1 MDKLTIN
8 DFNVSLPSSQNVTNR
23 KEILELKKEEKDKIP
38 VQDLSSLNSDG
49 VKVVFENKQ
58 GELIALN
65 LSDENYSSLQ
75 KNFGSYTNYVARN
88 DGSIR
93 LNGEANEFIANWFE
107 NIEDNFNSLSSNL
120 SSNTQDKNIK
130 LNFHTNTITQ
140 SMQNLGFK
148 SNDEKIS
155 DDANIEEKLNF
166 FIDKDVNKDGKVDD
180 SDVKEPSMREI
191 LSDIKEASGG
201 GANAMKTIDPQKINK
216 KDDSGV
222 TIKEKDE
229 KDDKDL
235 LEIAKEK
242 GLSTL
247 SADEQAKLKA
257 SNPQIFEELQN
268 KSLGNLEQNLKK
280 DLMVQISN
288 NEAIF
293 VNKRV

>member
-88 DGSIR
+88 DDSIR
-93 LNGEANEFIANWFE
+93 LNGEANQFVSNWFE
-107 NIEDNFNSLSSNL
+107 SVKDNFGSLNSNL
-120 SSNTQDKNIK
+120 NNKQQSVK
-130 LNFHTNTITQ
+130 LNFNTSTLQQ

-148 SNDEKIS
+148 TSDEKIS

-216 KDDSGV
+216 KDDKENN
-222 TIKEKDE
+222 IKEKEDE
-229 KDDKDL
+229 DL
-235 LEIAKEK
+235 LQKAQEK
-242 GLSTL
+242 GLSAL
-247 SADEQAKLKA
+247 SADEQAKLEA
-257 SNPQIFEELQN
+257 SNTEEFEKLKQKSLQELSQNLSKDFQN
-268 KSLGNLEQNLKK
+268 KIENQEA
-280 DLMVQISN
+280 QI
-288 NEAIF
+288 
-293 VNKRV
+293 VDKRV

>member
-1 MDKLTIN
+1 MKIGTSIRPLTIQT
-8 DFNVSLPSSQNVTNR
+8 DK
-23 KEILELKKEEKDKIP
+23 KELSVLKKEDEDKVKVKDI
-38 VQDLSSLNSDG
+38 SDNQISG
-49 VKVVFENKQ
+49 FKVVFENKK

-148 SNDEKIS
+148 SNDEKIPN
-155 DDANIEEKLNF
+155 DASMEKKLNF
-166 FIDKDVNKDGKVDD
+166 FIDKDRDKNGKIDD

-216 KDDSGV
+216 KDDKENN
-222 TIKEKDE
+222 IKEKEDE
-229 KDDKDL
+229 DL
-235 LEIAKEK
+235 LQKAKEK
-242 GLSTL
+242 GLSAL

-257 SNPQIFEELQN
+257 SNPQIFEKLQN
-268 KSLGNLEQNLKK
+268 KSLQNLGKDLKK

>member
-23 KEILELKKEEKDKIP
+23 KEILELKKEDQDKIP

-65 LSDENYSSLQ
+65 LSNENYSSLQ
-75 KNFGSYTNYVARN
+75 KNFSSYTNYVARN

-93 LNGEANEFIANWFE
+93 LNGEANQFVSNWFE
-107 NIEDNFNSLSSNL
+107 SVKDNFGSLNSNL
-120 SSNTQDKNIK
+120 NNKQQSVK
-130 LNFHTNTITQ
+130 LNLNTSTLQQ

-148 SNDEKIS
+148 TSDEKIS

-216 KDDSGV
+216 KDDKENN
-222 TIKEKDE
+222 IKEKEDE
-229 KDDKDL
+229 DL
-235 LEIAKEK
+235 LQKAKEK
-242 GLSTL
+242 GLSAL

-257 SNPQIFEELQN
+257 SNPQIFEKLQN
-268 KSLGNLEQNLKK
+268 KSLQNLGKDLKK

>member
-93 LNGEANEFIANWFE
+93 LNGEANQFVSNWFE
-107 NIEDNFNSLSSNL
+107 SVKDNFGSLNSNL
-120 SSNTQDKNIK
+120 NNKQQSVK

-148 SNDEKIS
+148 SNDEKIPN
-155 DDANIEEKLNF
+155 DASMEKKLNF
-166 FIDKDVNKDGKVDD
+166 FIDKDRDKNGKIDD
-180 SDVKEPSMREI
+180 NDVKEPSIGEI
-191 LSDIKEASGG
+191 LNDISKISGR
-201 GANAMKTIDPQKINK
+201 ANAMQTIDPQKIYK

-242 GLSTL
+242 GLSAL

>member
-75 KNFGSYTNYVARN
+75 KNFSSYTNYVARN

-93 LNGEANEFIANWFE
+93 LNGEANQFVSNWFE
-107 NIEDNFNSLSSNL
+107 SVKDNFGSLNSNL
-120 SSNTQDKNIK
+120 NNKQQSVK
-130 LNFHTNTITQ
+130 LNFNTSTLQQ

-148 SNDEKIS
+148 TSDEKIS

-216 KDDSGV
+216 KDDKENN
-222 TIKEKDE
+222 IKEKEDE
-229 KDDKDL
+229 DL
-235 LEIAKEK
+235 LQKAQEK
-242 GLSTL
+242 GLSAL

-268 KSLGNLEQNLKK
+268 KSLQNLGKDLKK

>member
-1 MDKLTIN
+1 MKIDTSASLTHSLTNNVDK
-8 DFNVSLPSSQNVTNR
+8 
-23 KEILELKKEEKDKIP
+23 KELSVLKKEDQDKIP

-75 KNFGSYTNYVARN
+75 KNFGSYMNYVARN

-93 LNGEANEFIANWFE
+93 LNGEVNQFVSNWFE
-107 NIEDNFNSLSSNL
+107 SVKDNFGSLNSNL
-120 SSNTQDKNIK
+120 NNKQQSVK
-130 LNFHTNTITQ
+130 LNFNTSTLQQ

-148 SNDEKIS
+148 TSDEKIS

-216 KDDSGV
+216 KDDKENN
-222 TIKEKDE
+222 IKEKE
-229 KDDKDL
+229 GEDL
-235 LEIAKEK
+235 LQKAQEK
-242 GLSTL
+242 GLSAL
-247 SADEQAKLKA
+247 SADEQAKLEA
-257 SNPQIFEELQN
+257 SNPEEFEKLKQKSLQELSQNLSKDFQN
-268 KSLGNLEQNLKK
+268 KIENQEA
-280 DLMVQISN
+280 QI
-288 NEAIF
+288 
-293 VNKRV
+293 VDKRV

>member
-148 SNDEKIS
+148 TSDEKIS

-216 KDDSGV
+216 KDDKENN
-222 TIKEKDE
+222 IKEKEDE
-229 KDDKDL
+229 DL
-235 LEIAKEK
+235 LQKAQEK
-242 GLSTL
+242 GLSAL

>member
-1 MDKLTIN
+1 MKIDTSASLTHSLTNNVDK
-8 DFNVSLPSSQNVTNR
+8 
-23 KEILELKKEEKDKIP
+23 KELSVLKKEEKDKIP

-93 LNGEANEFIANWFE
+93 LNGEANQFVSNWFE
-107 NIEDNFNSLSSNL
+107 SVKDNFGSLNSNL
-120 SSNTQDKNIK
+120 NNKQQSVK
-130 LNFHTNTITQ
+130 LNFNTSTLQQ

-148 SNDEKIS
+148 TSDEKIS

-180 SDVKEPSMREI
+180 SDVKEPSIGEI
-191 LSDIKEASGG
+191 LNDISKISGR
-201 GANAMKTIDPQKINK
+201 ANAMQTIDPQKIYK

-242 GLSTL
+242 GLSAL

>member
-148 SNDEKIS
+148 TSDEKIS

-166 FIDKDVNKDGKVDD
+166 FIDKDVNKDGKVDG

-216 KDDSGV
+216 KDDKENN
-222 TIKEKDE
+222 IKEKEDE
-229 KDDKDL
+229 DL
-235 LEIAKEK
+235 LQKAKEK
-242 GLSTL
+242 GLSAL

-257 SNPQIFEELQN
+257 SNPQIFEKLQN
-268 KSLGNLEQNLKK
+268 KSLQNLGKDLKK

>member
-65 LSDENYSSLQ
+65 LSNENYSSLQ
-75 KNFGSYTNYVARN
+75 KNFSSYTNYVARN

-93 LNGEANEFIANWFE
+93 LNGEANQFVSNWFE
-107 NIEDNFNSLSSNL
+107 SVKDNFGSLNSNL
-120 SSNTQDKNIK
+120 NNKQQSVK
-130 LNFHTNTITQ
+130 LNFNTSTLQQ

-148 SNDEKIS
+148 TSDEKIS

-180 SDVKEPSMREI
+180 SDVKEPTMREI

-216 KDDSGV
+216 KDDKENN
-222 TIKEKDE
+222 IKEKEDE
-229 KDDKDL
+229 DL
-235 LEIAKEK
+235 LQKAQEK
-242 GLSTL
+242 GLSAL

>member
-1 MDKLTIN
+1 MKIDTSTSLTHSLTNNVDK
-8 DFNVSLPSSQNVTNR
+8 
-23 KEILELKKEEKDKIP
+23 KELSVLKKEDQDKIP

-148 SNDEKIS
+148 TSDEKIS

-216 KDDSGV
+216 KDDKENN
-222 TIKEKDE
+222 IKEKEDE
-229 KDDKDL
+229 DL

-242 GLSTL
+242 GLSAL

>member
-1 MDKLTIN
+1 MKIDTSASLTHSLTNNVDK
-8 DFNVSLPSSQNVTNR
+8 
-23 KEILELKKEEKDKIP
+23 KELSVLKKEDQDKIP

-75 KNFGSYTNYVARN
+75 KNFGSYMNYVARN

-93 LNGEANEFIANWFE
+93 LNGEVNQFVSNWFE
-107 NIEDNFNSLSSNL
+107 SVKDNFGSLNSNL
-120 SSNTQDKNIK
+120 NNKQQSVK
-130 LNFHTNTITQ
+130 LNFNTSTLQQ

-148 SNDEKIS
+148 TSDEKIS

-191 LSDIKEASGG
+191 LSDIKEASGS

-216 KDDSGV
+216 KDDKENN
-222 TIKEKDE
+222 IKEKEDE
-229 KDDKDL
+229 DL
-235 LEIAKEK
+235 LQKAQEK
-242 GLSTL
+242 GLSAL
-247 SADEQAKLKA
+247 SADEQAKLEA
-257 SNPQIFEELQN
+257 SNPEEFEKLKQKSLQELSQNLSKDFQN
-268 KSLGNLEQNLKK
+268 KIENQEA
-280 DLMVQISN
+280 QI
-288 NEAIF
+288 
-293 VNKRV
+293 VDKRV

>member
-1 MDKLTIN
+1 MKIDTSASLTHSLTNNVDK
-8 DFNVSLPSSQNVTNR
+8 
-23 KEILELKKEEKDKIP
+23 KELSVLKKEDQDKIP
-38 VQDLSSLNSDG
+38 VQDLSSLNSDS

-65 LSDENYSSLQ
+65 LSNENYSSLQ
-75 KNFGSYTNYVARN
+75 KNFSSYTNYVARN

-93 LNGEANEFIANWFE
+93 LNGEANQFVSNWFE
-107 NIEDNFNSLSSNL
+107 SVKDNFGSLNSNL
-120 SSNTQDKNIK
+120 NNKQQSVK
-130 LNFHTNTITQ
+130 LNFNTSTLQQ

-148 SNDEKIS
+148 TSDEKIS

-180 SDVKEPSMREI
+180 SDVKEPTMREI
-191 LSDIKEASGG
+191 LNDISKISGR
-201 GANAMKTIDPQKINK
+201 ANAMQTIDPQKIYK

-242 GLSTL
+242 GLSAL

>member
-93 LNGEANEFIANWFE
+93 LNGEANQFVSNWFE
-107 NIEDNFNSLSSNL
+107 SVKDNFGSLNSNL
-120 SSNTQDKNIK
+120 NNKQQSVK
-130 LNFHTNTITQ
+130 LNFNTSTLQQ

-148 SNDEKIS
+148 TSDEKIS

-216 KDDSGV
+216 KDDKENN
-222 TIKEKDE
+222 IKEKEDE
-229 KDDKDL
+229 DL
-235 LEIAKEK
+235 LQKAQEK
-242 GLSTL
+242 GLSAL

>member
-1 MDKLTIN
+1 MKIDTSASLTHSLTNNVDK
-8 DFNVSLPSSQNVTNR
+8 
-23 KEILELKKEEKDKIP
+23 KELSVLKKEDQDKIP

-75 KNFGSYTNYVARN
+75 KNFGSYMNYVARN

-93 LNGEANEFIANWFE
+93 LNGEVNQFVSNWFE
-107 NIEDNFNSLSSNL
+107 SVKDNFGSLNSNL
-120 SSNTQDKNIK
+120 NNKQQSVK
-130 LNFHTNTITQ
+130 LNFNTSTLQQ

-148 SNDEKIS
+148 TSDEKIS

-216 KDDSGV
+216 KDDKENN
-222 TIKEKDE
+222 IKEKEDE
-229 KDDKDL
+229 DL
-235 LEIAKEK
+235 LQKAQEK
-242 GLSTL
+242 GLSAL
-247 SADEQAKLKA
+247 SADEQAKLEA
-257 SNPQIFEELQN
+257 SNPEEFEKLKQKSLQELSQNLSKDFQN
-268 KSLGNLEQNLKK
+268 KIENQEG
-280 DLMVQISN
+280 QI
-288 NEAIF
+288 
-293 VNKRV
+293 VDKRV

>member
-93 LNGEANEFIANWFE
+93 LNGEANQFVSNWFE
-107 NIEDNFNSLSSNL
+107 SVKDNFGSLNSNL
-120 SSNTQDKNIK
+120 NNKQQSVK
-130 LNFHTNTITQ
+130 LNFNTSTLQQ

-148 SNDEKIS
+148 TSDEKIS

-216 KDDSGV
+216 KDDKENN
-222 TIKEKDE
+222 IKEKEDE
-229 KDDKDL
+229 DL
-235 LEIAKEK
+235 LQKAQEK
-242 GLSTL
+242 GLSAL

-257 SNPQIFEELQN
+257 SNLQIFEELQN

>member
-1 MDKLTIN
+1 MKIGTSIRPLTIQT
-8 DFNVSLPSSQNVTNR
+8 DK
-23 KEILELKKEEKDKIP
+23 KELSVLKKEDEDKVKVKDI
-38 VQDLSSLNSDG
+38 SDNQISG
-49 VKVVFENKQ
+49 FKVVFENKK

-93 LNGEANEFIANWFE
+93 LNGEANQFVSNWFE
-107 NIEDNFNSLSSNL
+107 SVKDNFGSLNSNL
-120 SSNTQDKNIK
+120 NNKQQSVK
-130 LNFHTNTITQ
+130 LNFNTSTLQQ

-148 SNDEKIS
+148 TSDEKIS

-216 KDDSGV
+216 KDDKENN
-222 TIKEKDE
+222 IKEKEDE
-229 KDDKDL
+229 DL
-235 LEIAKEK
+235 LQKAQEK
-242 GLSTL
+242 GL

>member
-1 MDKLTIN
+1 MKIDTSASLTHSLTNNVDK
-8 DFNVSLPSSQNVTNR
+8 
-23 KEILELKKEEKDKIP
+23 KELSVLKKEEKDKIP

-93 LNGEANEFIANWFE
+93 LNGEANQFVSNWFE
-107 NIEDNFNSLSSNL
+107 SVKDNFGSLNSNL
-120 SSNTQDKNIK
+120 NNKQQSVK
-130 LNFHTNTITQ
+130 LNFNTSTLQQ

-148 SNDEKIS
+148 TSDEKIS

-191 LSDIKEASGG
+191 LNDISKISGR
-201 GANAMKTIDPQKINK
+201 ANAMQTIDPQKIYK

-242 GLSTL
+242 GLSAL

>member
-1 MDKLTIN
+1 MKIDTSASLTHSLTNNVDK
-8 DFNVSLPSSQNVTNR
+8 
-23 KEILELKKEEKDKIP
+23 KELSVLKKEDQDKIP

-93 LNGEANEFIANWFE
+93 LNGKANQFVSNWFE
-107 NIEDNFNSLSSNL
+107 SVKDNFGSLNSNL
-120 SSNTQDKNIK
+120 NNKQQSVK
-130 LNFHTNTITQ
+130 LNFNTNTLQQ

-148 SNDEKIS
+148 TSDEKIS

-191 LSDIKEASGG
+191 LSDIEKE
-201 GANAMKTIDPQKINK
+201 
-216 KDDSGV
+216 
-222 TIKEKDE
+222 DE
-229 KDDKDL
+229 DL
-235 LEIAKEK
+235 LQKAQEK
-242 GLSTL
+242 GLNAL
-247 SADEQAKLKA
+247 SADEQAKLEA
-257 SNPQIFEELQN
+257 SNPEEFEKLKQKSLQELSQNLSKDFQN
-268 KSLGNLEQNLKK
+268 KIENQEA
-280 DLMVQISN
+280 QI
-288 NEAIF
+288 
-293 VNKRV
+293 VDKRV

>member
-1 MDKLTIN
+1 MKIDTSASLTHSLTNNVDK
-8 DFNVSLPSSQNVTNR
+8 
-23 KEILELKKEEKDKIP
+23 KELSVLKKEEKDKIP

-93 LNGEANEFIANWFE
+93 LNGEANQFVSNWFE
-107 NIEDNFNSLSSNL
+107 SVKDNFGSLNSNL
-120 SSNTQDKNIK
+120 NNKQQSVK
-130 LNFHTNTITQ
+130 LNFNTSTLQQ

-148 SNDEKIS
+148 TSDEKIS

-180 SDVKEPSMREI
+180 SDVKEPSMGEI
-191 LSDIKEASGG
+191 LNDISKISGR
-201 GANAMKTIDPQKINK
+201 ANAMQTIDPQKIYK

-242 GLSTL
+242 GLSAL

>member
-23 KEILELKKEEKDKIP
+23 KEILELKKEDQDKIP

-93 LNGEANEFIANWFE
+93 LNSEANQFVSNWFE
-107 NIEDNFNSLSSNL
+107 SVKDNFGSLNSNL
-120 SSNTQDKNIK
+120 NNKQQSVK
-130 LNFHTNTITQ
+130 LNFNTSTLQQ

-148 SNDEKIS
+148 TSDEKIS

-216 KDDSGV
+216 KDDKENN
-222 TIKEKDE
+222 IKEKEDE
-229 KDDKDL
+229 DL
-235 LEIAKEK
+235 LQKAQEK
-242 GLSTL
+242 GLSAL
-247 SADEQAKLKA
+247 SADEQAKLEA
-257 SNPQIFEELQN
+257 SNPEEFEKLKQ
-268 KSLGNLEQNLKK
+268 KSLQELSQNLSK
-280 DLMVQISN
+280 DFKNKIENQEAQI
-288 NEAIF
+288 
-293 VNKRV
+293 VDKRV

>member
-1 MDKLTIN
+1 MKIDTSASLTHSLTNNVDK
-8 DFNVSLPSSQNVTNR
+8 
-23 KEILELKKEEKDKIP
+23 KELSVLKKEDQDKIP

-75 KNFGSYTNYVARN
+75 KNFGSYMNYVARN

-93 LNGEANEFIANWFE
+93 LNGEVNQFVSNWFE
-107 NIEDNFNSLSSNL
+107 SVKDNFGSLNSNL
-120 SSNTQDKNIK
+120 NNKQQSVK
-130 LNFHTNTITQ
+130 LNFNTSTLQQ

-148 SNDEKIS
+148 TSDEKIS

-216 KDDSGV
+216 KDDKENN
-222 TIKEKDE
+222 IKEKEDE
-229 KDDKDL
+229 DL
-235 LEIAKEK
+235 LQKAQEK
-242 GLSTL
+242 GLNAL

>member
-75 KNFGSYTNYVARN
+75 KNFSSYTNYVARN

-93 LNGEANEFIANWFE
+93 LNGEANQFVSNWFE
-107 NIEDNFNSLSSNL
+107 SVKDNFGSLNSNL
-120 SSNTQDKNIK
+120 NNKQQSVK
-130 LNFHTNTITQ
+130 LNFNTSTLQQ

-148 SNDEKIS
+148 TSDEKIS

-216 KDDSGV
+216 KDDKENN
-222 TIKEKDE
+222 IKEKEDE
-229 KDDKDL
+229 DL
-235 LEIAKEK
+235 LQKAKEK
-242 GLSTL
+242 GLSAL

-257 SNPQIFEELQN
+257 SNPQIFEKLQN
-268 KSLGNLEQNLKK
+268 KSLQNLGKDLKK

>member
-93 LNGEANEFIANWFE
+93 LNGEANQFVSNWFE
-107 NIEDNFNSLSSNL
+107 SVKDNFGSLNSNL
-120 SSNTQDKNIK
+120 NNKQQSVK
-130 LNFHTNTITQ
+130 LNFNTSTLQQ

-148 SNDEKIS
+148 TSDEKIS
-155 DDANIEEKLNF
+155 DDANIKEKLNF
-166 FIDKDVNKDGKVDD
+166 FIDKDVNKDGKVDG

-216 KDDSGV
+216 KDDKENN
-222 TIKEKDE
+222 IKEKEDE
-229 KDDKDL
+229 DL
-235 LEIAKEK
+235 LQKAKEK
-242 GLSTL
+242 GLSAL

-257 SNPQIFEELQN
+257 SNPQIFEKLQN
-268 KSLGNLEQNLKK
+268 KSLQNLGKDLKK

>member
-93 LNGEANEFIANWFE
+93 LNGEANQFVSNWFE
-107 NIEDNFNSLSSNL
+107 SVKDNFGSLNSNL
-120 SSNTQDKNIK
+120 NNKQQSVK
-130 LNFHTNTITQ
+130 LNFNTSTLQQ

-148 SNDEKIS
+148 TSDEKIS

-242 GLSTL
+242 GLSAL

>member
-88 DGSIR
+88 DGGIR

-148 SNDEKIS
+148 TSDEKIS

-216 KDDSGV
+216 KDDKENN
-222 TIKEKDE
+222 IKEKEDE
-229 KDDKDL
+229 DL

-242 GLSTL
+242 GLSAL

>member
-1 MDKLTIN
+1 MKIDTSASLTHSLTNNVDK
-8 DFNVSLPSSQNVTNR
+8 
-23 KEILELKKEEKDKIP
+23 KELSVLKKEDQDKIP

-49 VKVVFENKQ
+49 VKVIFENKQ

-75 KNFGSYTNYVARN
+75 KNFGSYMNYVARN

-93 LNGEANEFIANWFE
+93 LNGEVNQFVSNWFE
-107 NIEDNFNSLSSNL
+107 SVKDNFGSLNSNL
-120 SSNTQDKNIK
+120 NNKQQSVK
-130 LNFHTNTITQ
+130 LNFNTSTLQQ

-148 SNDEKIS
+148 TSDEKIS

-216 KDDSGV
+216 KDDKENN
-222 TIKEKDE
+222 IKEKEDE
-229 KDDKDL
+229 DL
-235 LEIAKEK
+235 LQKAQEK
-242 GLSTL
+242 GLNAL
-247 SADEQAKLKA
+247 SADEQAKLEA
-257 SNPQIFEELQN
+257 SNPEEFEKLKQKSLQELSQNLSKDFQN
-268 KSLGNLEQNLKK
+268 KIENQEA
-280 DLMVQISN
+280 QI
-288 NEAIF
+288 
-293 VNKRV
+293 VDKRV